1 VLTAPEPAA
10 RFPDIPPRGVETD
23 AERLPV
29 V

>member
-1 VLTAPEPAA
+1 MLTVPEPAA

-23 AERLPV
+23 VERLPV